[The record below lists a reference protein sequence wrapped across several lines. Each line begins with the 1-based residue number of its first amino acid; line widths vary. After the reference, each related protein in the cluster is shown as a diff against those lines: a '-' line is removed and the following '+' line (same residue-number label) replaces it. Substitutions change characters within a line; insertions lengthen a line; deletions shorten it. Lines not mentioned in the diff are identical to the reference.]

1 MDDELRA
8 KIVELCLDA
17 LRKAIADGKVDVKTY
32 PTLGSVLIKV
42 ENDTL
47 TAAEAK
53 LFAAL

>member
-8 KIVELCLDA
+8 KIIGLCLDA
-17 LRKAIADGKVDVKTY
+17 LRKAITDGKVDVKTY
-32 PTLGSVLIKV
+32 PTIGAVTIMVKT
-42 ENDTL
+42 NTL

>member
-8 KIVELCLDA
+8 KIVELCLDS
-17 LRKAIADGKVDVKTY
+17 LRKAIADGKVDIKTY
-32 PTLGSVLIKV
+32 PTIGAVTIMVK
-42 ENDTL
+42 NDTL